1 MTQGKFIYWQ
11 WTNYLNN
18 NQIKDINKIINKS
31 AFDDEPDEC
40 VAKEKGKSKK
50 FLKTKLIPWIKI
62 KNYLPDIWEKIRH
75 TNLHNFGFDISEP
88 SDQDSVH
95 YNVYSSKSKD
105 RYDWHV
111 DALGHDQ
118 PLVDMK
124 FTILINISDKKYTGG
139 KFKLFVGSEFEAPEL
154 NTSGNMI
161 MFKSYTNHRVE
172 KVLTGERKTL
182 AIFIKGPSF
191 K

>member
-1 MTQGKFIYWQ
+1 
-11 WTNYLNN
+11 
-18 NQIKDINKIINKS
+18 
-31 AFDDEPDEC
+31 
-40 VAKEKGKSKK
+40 
-50 FLKTKLIPWIKI
+50 
-62 KNYLPDIWEKIRH
+62 
-75 TNLHNFGFDISEP
+75 
-88 SDQDSVH
+88 
-95 YNVYSSKSKD
+95 
-105 RYDWHV
+105 
-111 DALGHDQ
+111 
-118 PLVDMK
+118 MK